1 MKRKDQW
8 SSAKNKKA
16 EKEDKWKLRELSK
29 ESATEKKV
37 ILEKKRGKI
46 FTYCGLENITA
57 RNFRKLDNQ
66 SNSSKAITG
75 QKKLVFST

>member
-8 SSAKNKKA
+8 SSAKNKTA

-46 FTYCGLENITA
+46 FNYSLENITA